1 MDFFGKAGKALAVLC
16 LCHQRP
22 DRSFFFHGKQFP
34 VCARCMGLLL
44 GYAAGVV
51 LAVLTKG
58 NGYKIWWVLVLPM
71 LVDGVLQLVWNV
83 ESNNIRRVI
92 TGFLAGNGNNIL
104 FYFCAQIYGMVGN

>member
-1 MDFFGKAGKALAVLC
+1 
-16 LCHQRP
+16 
-22 DRSFFFHGKQFP
+22 
-34 VCARCMGLLL
+34 MGLLL

-58 NGYKIWWVLVLPM
+58 NGYKLWWVLVLPM

-92 TGFLAGNGNNIL
+92 TGFLAGTGIIYFFIFVHKFTVWWVIEL
-104 FYFCAQIYGMVGN
+104 LDAFY